1 MKQLDLEEPL
11 TELKV
16 DGGATNNNFLM
27 QFQADI
33 LDIKINKPLNIET
46 TATGAGYLAGLA
58 TGFWE
63 STSDLISARKI
74 DKISIYFVGS
84 SS

>member
-1 MKQLDLEEPL
+1 
-11 TELKV
+11 
-16 DGGATNNNFLM
+16 M

-58 TGFWE
+58 TGFWK
-63 STSDLISARKI
+63 STSDLISARKV
-74 DKISIYFVGS
+74 DKIYNSSISFDERRKKWNGWKTAIKRTLN
-84 SS
+84 